1 MGCCESRKKLESRFE
16 DSLFTP
22 FEKKIGLNRY
32 QFLDLDV
39 LLRKFSKLP
48 HMSYFQ
54 VASLFEDLSLPFQDY
69 IDFYNQFDR
78 NLSRIINEKKFSYF
92 QLQSLSVL
100 LCKGEVKN
108 KLRFLFNLYDP
119 NSHRV
124 LNKSKLDEMLENLLK
139 VALDYIP
146 GYFLLKNPDCPD
158 LSQYQ
163 KTLKSGNDILLDQ
176 LSSKILKKKS
186 FIGYDE
192 FLCNVLKF
200 FGKSLL
206 NTEYLRERAYYFGVN
221 GKQVKI
227 RKNDSKKMTIESCD
241 PWFDD
246 FSDVSNELVSTL
258 QPRKLKHKKSI
269 SNFHH
274 VLSYYYSEDGAEDA
288 GKNLD
293 VKVSKSTSSSPIEKT
308 IFSTRSTYPKNFTCF
323 TYPLVL
329 RMAEIKSE
337 NEDNPSPLNLKRN
350 STKEYLFPNE
360 LIIGSNRRQLNFK

>member
-1 MGCCESRKKLESRFE
+1 MGCCQSRKNLESRFE
-16 DSLFTP
+16 DSLFIP
-22 FEKKIGLNRY
+22 FEKKIGLNKY

-78 NLSRIINEKKFSYF
+78 NLSRIVSEKKFSYL
-92 QLQSLSVL
+92 QLQSLSAL
-100 LCKGEVKN
+100 LCRGEVKS

-119 NSHRV
+119 NSQRV
-124 LNKSKLDEMLENLLK
+124 LNKSKLEELLENILK

-146 GYFLLKNPDCPD
+146 GYFLLKTPDNPG
-158 LSQYQ
+158 LTEYQ

-176 LSSKILKKKS
+176 LSSKILRKKS

-200 FGKSLL
+200 FGKNLL
-206 NTEYLRERAYYFGVN
+206 STEYLRERAYYFGVN
-221 GKQVKI
+221 GRQAKV
-227 RKNDSKKMTIESCD
+227 RKNASKKMTVESCE
-241 PWFDD
+241 PWLDD

-269 SNFHH
+269 SGFNQ
-274 VLSYYYSEDGAEDA
+274 VLSYYCSEDGAEDTPKRLNA
-288 GKNLD
+288 
-293 VKVSKSTSSSPIEKT
+293 KVSKSNACSPMHPT
-308 IFSTRSTYPKNFTCF
+308 IFATRSTYPKNFTCF
-323 TYPLVL
+323 TDPFML

-337 NEDNPSPLNLKRN
+337 SEEIQSPLILKRN
-350 STKEYLFPNE
+350 STKEYIYPEQQNNGLP
-360 LIIGSNRRQLNFK
+360 SR